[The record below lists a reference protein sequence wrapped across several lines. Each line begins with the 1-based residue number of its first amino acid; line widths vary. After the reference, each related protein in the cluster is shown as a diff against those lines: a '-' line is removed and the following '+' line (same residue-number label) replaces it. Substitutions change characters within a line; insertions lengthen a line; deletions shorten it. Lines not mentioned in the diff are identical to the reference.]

1 MSIRTQRVAELIQR
15 EVARILQRDYADQLK
30 PMVTITNARVTKDL
44 SIAYLY
50 ASVLGDTSAKRE
62 AAFKQLKTLTPEIR
76 DELASRIRH
85 QLRTV
90 PEIKFFL
97 DESLQ
102 KAKKMENLFDRIREE
117 RERRE
122 ARNGDPEATAKP
134 HDADAQGAQA
144 KDAQAQDAQAQDAQT
159 RDAQVQDAQAPDA
172 DEAPAA
178 DEPAADE
185 PADADAP
192 ADDGEMSTAER
203 IRARQAAA
211 RKAREE
217 AARSADGE
225 DADEPNDAP

>member
-134 HDADAQGAQA
+134 HDADAQAQ
-144 KDAQAQDAQAQDAQT
+144 
-159 RDAQVQDAQAPDA
+159 DAQVQDAQAPDA